1 MSDPSEESGGSDNG
15 SPSGVSI
22 LRVSFRHILCCLAAL
37 AAVLSI
43 IGATGP
49 AHAQNALDPGL
60 TADQRALIQAQIET
74 EKARLDLYKKQA
86 RTPAAPREE
95 PDEPFLAKF
104 VNDPADTV
112 AALGAIAG
120 MLLAFFVLMGN
131 RSENRRHRRDEQ
143 FYEAL
148 RRFGDGSPSMRA
160 ASAGIMAQMAK
171 VRDRKSLVYLDTAT
185 SQLIAGYRLEEHEAV
200 RQAITDALREL
211 VETEPRR
218 VRLKLSDAKI
228 RLPEE

>member
-1 MSDPSEESGGSDNG
+1 MGMRIMRTSTRP
-15 SPSGVSI
+15 
-22 LRVSFRHILCCLAAL
+22 FLCCLAAL

-43 IGATGP
+43 GVTGP
-49 AHAQNALDPGL
+49 THAQTAPDPGL
-60 TADQRALIQAQIET
+60 IADQRALIQAQIES
-74 EKARLDLYKKQA
+74 EKARLDLYRNQA
-86 RTPAAPREE
+86 RTSAAPKQE
-95 PDEPFLAKF
+95 PEKPFLTKF
-104 VNDPADTV
+104 INDPADAV
-112 AALGAIAG
+112 AAIGAIAG

-148 RRFGDGSPSMRA
+148 RRFGDGSTSMRA
-160 ASAGIMAQMAK
+160 ASAGIIAQMAK

-200 RQAITDALREL
+200 RQAITDALRDL
-211 VETEPRR
+211 IETEPRR

-228 RLPEE
+228 KLPGD

>member
-1 MSDPSEESGGSDNG
+1 M
-15 SPSGVSI
+15 
-22 LRVSFRHILCCLAAL
+22 
-37 AAVLSI
+37 LSI
-43 IGATGP
+43 IGVTGP
-49 AHAQNALDPGL
+49 THAQTAPDPGL
-60 TADQRALIQAQIET
+60 IADQRALIQAQIES
-74 EKARLDLYKKQA
+74 EKARLDLYRNQA
-86 RTPAAPREE
+86 RAPAAPKQE
-95 PDEPFLAKF
+95 PEKPFLTKF
-104 VNDPADTV
+104 INDPADAV
-112 AALGAIAG
+112 AAIGAIAG

-148 RRFGDGSPSMRA
+148 RRFGDGSTSMRA
-160 ASAGIMAQMAK
+160 ASAGIIAQMAK

-211 VETEPRR
+211 IETEPRR

-228 RLPEE
+228 KLPGD

>member
-1 MSDPSEESGGSDNG
+1 MGMRIMRTSTRPFLG
-15 SPSGVSI
+15 
-22 LRVSFRHILCCLAAL
+22 CLAAL

-49 AHAQNALDPGL
+49 AHSQTAPDPGL
-60 TADQRALIQAQIET
+60 IADQRALIQAQIES
-74 EKARLDLYKKQA
+74 EKARLDLYRNQGRA
-86 RTPAAPREE
+86 AAAPKAE
-95 PDEPFLAKF
+95 PEKPFVTKF
-104 VNDPADTV
+104 IDDPADTV
-112 AALGAIAG
+112 AAVGAIAG

-171 VRDRKSLVYLDTAT
+171 VRDRKSLVYLDTAA
-185 SQLIAGYRLEEHEAV
+185 SQLIAGYRLEENESV
-200 RQAITDALREL
+200 RQAITDALLEL
-211 VETEPRR
+211 RDAEPLR

-228 RLPEE
+228 KLPGD